1 MPVLVY
7 VIRFNYYGGE
17 IDYCVYLRVTGKR
30 KNNRTTI
37 NIHDKTDSF
46 ATT

>member
-1 MPVLVY
+1 MHQ
-7 VIRFNYYGGE
+7 RFINKQ
-17 IDYCVYLRVTGKR
+17 VTGKR
-30 KNNRTTI
+30 KNDRTTI